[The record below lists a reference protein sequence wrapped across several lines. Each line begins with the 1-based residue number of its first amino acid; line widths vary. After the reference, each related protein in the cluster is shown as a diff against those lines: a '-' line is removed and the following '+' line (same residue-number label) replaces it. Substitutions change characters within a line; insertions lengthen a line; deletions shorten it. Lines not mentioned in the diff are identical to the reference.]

1 MTDNEKLINIE
12 VRAEHILR
20 REIME
25 ANCKNFEDL
34 VDKMAQQIINICK
47 L

>member
-1 MTDNEKLINIE
+1 MTDKEKLLHIQA
-12 VRAEHILR
+12 RAEHILR

-25 ANCKNFEDL
+25 ADCMFFTEL
-34 VDKMAQQIINICK
+34 ADKMAQQIIDICN